1 MLVSVKWL
9 EELLHIPLEIESLK
23 RISLNLGLEVEEIF
37 TRAPDSAIVGKILS
51 MKPHPNLKNLTILR
65 IRAHKKIQIVTAATN
80 IRPGDLV
87 LVIPAGG
94 KLRAET
100 VIEKSFNGV
109 KSQGILVSEEELGLA
124 EQSAGVIV
132 LEKGDPGSTF
142 KDFFDDVILDIA
154 TSPNRPDW
162 LSVEGIAREFATQLK
177 TTYSRPARTD
187 LSHTIKQSN
196 RAGTFKIHLQDK
208 AGCPRYSARIFDD
221 IIVKESPFW
230 MKWRLHCMGMKA
242 VNNIVDATN
251 IIMLLKGQPLH
262 PFDLDLLTGNI
273 IVRKAHQNERFVT
286 LEGTTIV
293 LRKDDLVIADREGVL
308 ALAGII
314 GSRRAQI
321 SNATKKVL
329 LESAYFDPKRIAH
342 TSRRLGIITEASMR
356 FERDADIAVVDQTS
370 ALTGD
375 LLKKYAHAKERE
387 FVSSGKRGELR
398 SIPFSLA
405 RLNEILSLNLSRS
418 QMNALL
424 KKIHVKVTGTT
435 KLRAHIPHYRRDL
448 KIAEDIYEEVARIF
462 GYMNIPE
469 VIPKRWGGC
478 VFINKDRFNEETI
491 RNYLVGQ
498 GFSETYNL
506 SLVADKQLEEFGFT
520 TFAEIINPLNE
531 RFNALRPTL
540 FLGLIEC
547 VNYNLS
553 KGNRSLK
560 FFEIGNVLFPEEP
573 YQEKRLGAIL
583 GGERYPNLWNQ
594 GDELIDYFDAKGLI
608 EGIFN
613 LFHIEEMRFE
623 EIEKKGFSQA
633 VKVLSSGRELGYLG
647 CVEEHLCKEPHYYL
661 ELSLERILSFASK
674 PFYIP
679 PARFP
684 ANTKDLS
691 FLVDE
696 KIEVPHVIE
705 TIKKIGGPILERVIL
720 FDYYKGGNL
729 PQDKK
734 NVGFR
739 VFFRA
744 PDRTLTDKEVD
755 SFIQKIEHEV
765 SEQFHAKLRKKE

>member
-9 EELLHIPLEIESLK
+9 EELLDIPLEIESLR
-23 RISLNLGLEVEEIF
+23 RISLNLGLEIEEVF
-37 TRAPDSAIVGKILS
+37 TRAPDSAIIGKILS
-51 MKPHPNLKNLTILR
+51 IEPHPNLNNLSILK
-65 IRAHKKIQIVTAATN
+65 IATNKKIQIVTAATN
-80 IRPGDLV
+80 IRPGDMV

-100 VIEKSFNGV
+100 VIEKSFSGV
-109 KSQGILVSEEELGLA
+109 QSQGILVSEEELGLA

-132 LEKGDPGSTF
+132 LEKGKQGSIF

-162 LSVEGIAREFATQLK
+162 LSVEGIAREFAIQLK
-177 TTYSRPARTD
+177 TMYPGRVHTD
-187 LSHTIKQSN
+187 PFHLIKQSN
-196 RAGTFKIHLQDK
+196 RAGQFKIHIQDR

-221 IIVKESPFW
+221 VIVKASPFW
-230 MKWRLHCMGMKA
+230 MKWRLHCMGMKP

-251 IIMLLKGQPLH
+251 IMMLLKGQPLH
-262 PFDLDLLTGNI
+262 PFDLDLLKGNI
-273 IVRKAHQNERFVT
+273 VVRRSHQNERFIT

-293 LRKDDLVIADREGVL
+293 LRKDDLVIADKDAVL

-321 SNATKKVL
+321 SNATKTVI
-329 LESAYFDPKRIAH
+329 LESAYFDPKCIGH
-342 TSRRLGIITEASMR
+342 TSRRLGIITEASIR
-356 FERDADIAVVDQTS
+356 FEREADIAVVDQAS

-375 LLKKYAHAKERE
+375 LFKKYAQAKERE
-387 FVSSGKRGELR
+387 FVSSGKRGKLR
-398 SIPFSLA
+398 SVPFSVA
-405 RLNEILSLNLSRS
+405 RLNEILSLNLSRN
-418 QMNALL
+418 QMSTLL
-424 KKIHVKVTGTT
+424 KRINVKVTGTA

-478 VFINKDRFNEETI
+478 VSINKNRFDEETI

-506 SLVADKQLEEFGFT
+506 SLVADKLLEEFGFT

-547 VNYNLS
+547 VNFNLS

-573 YQEKRLGAIL
+573 YQEKRLGAVL

-594 GDELIDYFDAKGLI
+594 GEGLIDYFDAKGLI

-613 LFHIEEMRFE
+613 LFHIEDMRFE

-647 CVEEHLCKEPHYYL
+647 CVEEHLSKEPYYYF
-661 ELSLERILSFASK
+661 ELSLEKLLSFASK

-684 ANTKDLS
+684 ANTRDLS

-696 KIEVPHVIE
+696 KIQVPHVVE
-705 TIKKIGGPILERVIL
+705 TIKRVGGPILERVIL
-720 FDYYKGGNL
+720 FDYYKGENL

-755 SFIQKIEHEV
+755 SFIQKIEYEV
-765 SEQFHAKLRKKE
+765 SEQFNAKLRKKE

>member
-9 EELLHIPLEIESLK
+9 EELLDIPLEIESLR
-23 RISLNLGLEVEEIF
+23 RISLNLGLEIEEVF
-37 TRAPDSAIVGKILS
+37 TRAPDSAIIGKILS
-51 MKPHPNLKNLTILR
+51 IEPHPNLNNLSILK
-65 IRAHKKIQIVTAATN
+65 IATNKKIQIVTAATN
-80 IRPGDLV
+80 IRPGDMV

-100 VIEKSFNGV
+100 VIEKSFSGV

-132 LEKGDPGSTF
+132 LERGNQGSIF

-162 LSVEGIAREFATQLK
+162 LSVEGIAREFAIQLK
-177 TTYSRPARTD
+177 TMYPGRVHTD
-187 LSHTIKQSN
+187 PFHLIKQSN
-196 RAGTFKIHLQDK
+196 RAGQFKIHIQDR

-221 IIVKESPFW
+221 VIVKASPFW
-230 MKWRLHCMGMKA
+230 MKWRLHCMGMKP

-251 IIMLLKGQPLH
+251 IMMLLKGQPLH
-262 PFDLDLLTGNI
+262 PFDLDLLKGNI
-273 IVRKAHQNERFVT
+273 VVRRSHQNERFIT

-293 LRKDDLVIADREGVL
+293 LRKDDLVIADKDAVL

-321 SNATKKVL
+321 SNATKTVI
-329 LESAYFDPKRIAH
+329 LESAYFDPKCIAH
-342 TSRRLGIITEASMR
+342 TSRRLGIITEASIR
-356 FERDADIAVVDQTS
+356 FEREADIAVVDQAS

-375 LLKKYAHAKERE
+375 LFKKYAQAKERE
-387 FVSSGKRGELR
+387 FVSSGKRGKLR
-398 SIPFSLA
+398 SVPFSVA
-405 RLNEILSLNLSRS
+405 RLNEILSLNLSRN
-418 QMNALL
+418 QMSTLL
-424 KKIHVKVTGTT
+424 KRINVKVTGTA

-478 VFINKDRFNEETI
+478 VSINKNRFDEETI

-506 SLVADKQLEEFGFT
+506 SLVADKLLEEFGFT

-547 VNYNLS
+547 VNFNLS

-573 YQEKRLGAIL
+573 YQEKRLGAVL
-583 GGERYPNLWNQ
+583 GGERYPDLWNQ
-594 GDELIDYFDAKGLI
+594 GEGLIDYFDAKGLI

-613 LFHIEEMRFE
+613 LFHIEDMRFE

-647 CVEEHLCKEPHYYL
+647 CVEEHLSKEPYYYF
-661 ELSLERILSFASK
+661 ELSLEKLLSFASK

-684 ANTKDLS
+684 ANTRDLS

-696 KIEVPHVIE
+696 KIQVPHVVE
-705 TIKKIGGPILERVIL
+705 TIKRVGGPILERVIL
-720 FDYYKGGNL
+720 FDYYKGENL

-755 SFIQKIEHEV
+755 SFIQKIEYEV
-765 SEQFHAKLRKKE
+765 SEQFNAKLRKKE

>member
-9 EELLHIPLEIESLK
+9 EEILHIPLEIESLK
-23 RISLNLGLEVEEIF
+23 RIGLNLGLEIAEVF
-37 TRAPDSAIVGKILS
+37 TRAPDNAIIGKILS
-51 MKPHPNLKNLTILR
+51 IEPHPNIKNLTILK
-65 IRAHKKIQIVTAATN
+65 IAINKKIQIVTAATN

-87 LVIPAGG
+87 LAIPAGG
-94 KLRAET
+94 KLRSET
-100 VIEKSFNGV
+100 VIEKNFNGI
-109 KSQGILVSEEELGLA
+109 KSQGILLSEEELGLA

-132 LEKGDPGSTF
+132 PEKGDQGSAF
-142 KDFFDDVILDIA
+142 KDFFDDVILDIP

-162 LSVEGIAREFATQLK
+162 LAVEGIAREFATQLK
-177 TTYSRPARTD
+177 TAYPSRVRTD
-187 LSHTIKQSN
+187 LSHMIKQSN
-196 RAGTFKIHLQDK
+196 RTGTFKIQIQDRT
-208 AGCPRYSARIFDD
+208 GCPRYSARIFND

-230 MKWRLHCMGMKA
+230 MKWRLHCMGMKP
-242 VNNIVDATN
+242 VNNVVDATN

-262 PFDLDLLTGNI
+262 PFDLDLIKRNI
-273 IVRKAHQNERFVT
+273 IVRKAYQNERFIT

-314 GSRRAQI
+314 GSKRAQI
-321 SNATKKVL
+321 STHTKKVL
-329 LESAYFDPKRIAH
+329 IESAYFNPKRIAH
-342 TSRRLGIITEASMR
+342 TSRRLGIITEASIR
-356 FERDADIAVVDQTS
+356 FEREADIAIVDHTS

-375 LLKKYAHAKERE
+375 LLKKHAQAKERE
-387 FVSSGKRGELR
+387 FVSSGVRAKPR

-405 RLNEILSLNLSRS
+405 CLNEILSLNLSRS
-418 QMNALL
+418 QVSTLL
-424 KKIHVKVTGTT
+424 KKINVHMTGTA
-435 KLRAHIPHYRRDL
+435 KLRAHVPLYRRDL
-448 KIAEDIYEEVARIF
+448 KIAEDIYEEVARVF

-469 VIPKRWGGC
+469 VMPKRWGGC
-478 VFINKDRFNEETI
+478 VSINKDRFDEETI

-540 FLGLIEC
+540 FVGLVEC
-547 VNYNLS
+547 VTYNLS

-613 LFHIEEMRFE
+613 LFHIEEMRFV

-633 VKVLSSGRELGYLG
+633 VKVFSSGREFGYLG
-647 CVEEHLCKEPHYYL
+647 CVEEHLCKGQYYYL
-661 ELSLERILSFASK
+661 ELSLEKVLSFASK

-705 TIKKIGGPILERVIL
+705 TIKKVGGPILERVIL

-744 PDRTLTDKEVD
+744 PDRTLTDKEVGG
-755 SFIQKIEHEV
+755 FIQKIEHEV
-765 SEQFHAKLRKKE
+765 SEQFNAKLRKKE

>member
-9 EELLHIPLEIESLK
+9 EELLDIPLEIESLR
-23 RISLNLGLEVEEIF
+23 RISLNLGLEIEEVF
-37 TRAPDSAIVGKILS
+37 TRAPDSAIIGKILS
-51 MKPHPNLKNLTILR
+51 IEPHPNLNNLSILK
-65 IRAHKKIQIVTAATN
+65 IATNKKIQIVTAATN
-80 IRPGDLV
+80 IRPGDMV

-100 VIEKSFNGV
+100 VIEKSFSGV
-109 KSQGILVSEEELGLA
+109 QSQGILVSEEELGLA

-132 LEKGDPGSTF
+132 LEKGKQGSIF

-177 TTYSRPARTD
+177 TIYPRRVHTD
-187 LSHTIKQSN
+187 PFHMIKQSN
-196 RAGTFKIHLQDK
+196 RAGQFKIHIRDR

-221 IIVKESPFW
+221 VIVKASPFW
-230 MKWRLHCMGMKA
+230 MKWRLHCMGMKP

-251 IIMLLKGQPLH
+251 IMMLLKGQPLH
-262 PFDLDLLTGNI
+262 PFDLDLLKGNI
-273 IVRKAHQNERFVT
+273 VVRKAHQNERFIT

-293 LRKDDLVIADREGVL
+293 LRKDDLVIADKDAVL

-321 SNATKKVL
+321 SNATKTVI
-329 LESAYFDPKRIAH
+329 LESAYFDPKCIAH
-342 TSRRLGIITEASMR
+342 TSRRLGIITEASIR
-356 FERDADIAVVDQTS
+356 FEREADIAVVDQAS

-375 LLKKYAHAKERE
+375 LFKKYAQAKERE
-387 FVSSGKRGELR
+387 FVSSGKRGKLR
-398 SIPFSLA
+398 SVPFSVA
-405 RLNEILSLNLSRS
+405 RLNEILSLNLNRN
-418 QMNALL
+418 QMSTLL
-424 KKIHVKVTGTT
+424 KRINVKVTGTA

-478 VFINKDRFNEETI
+478 VSINKNRFDEETI

-506 SLVADKQLEEFGFT
+506 SLVADKLLEEFGFT

-547 VNYNLS
+547 VNFNLS

-573 YQEKRLGAIL
+573 YQEKRLGAVL
-583 GGERYPNLWNQ
+583 GGERYPDLWNQ
-594 GDELIDYFDAKGLI
+594 GEGLIDYFDAKGLI

-613 LFHIEEMRFE
+613 LFHIEDMRFE
-623 EIEKKGFSQA
+623 EIGKKGFSQA

-647 CVEEHLCKEPHYYL
+647 CVAEHLSKEPYYYF
-661 ELSLERILSFASK
+661 ELSLEKLLSFASK

-684 ANTKDLS
+684 ANTRDLS

-696 KIEVPHVIE
+696 KIQVPHVVE
-705 TIKKIGGPILERVIL
+705 TIKRVGGPILERVIL
-720 FDYYKGGNL
+720 FDYYKGENL

-755 SFIQKIEHEV
+755 SFIQKIEYEV
-765 SEQFHAKLRKKE
+765 SEQFNAKLRKKE